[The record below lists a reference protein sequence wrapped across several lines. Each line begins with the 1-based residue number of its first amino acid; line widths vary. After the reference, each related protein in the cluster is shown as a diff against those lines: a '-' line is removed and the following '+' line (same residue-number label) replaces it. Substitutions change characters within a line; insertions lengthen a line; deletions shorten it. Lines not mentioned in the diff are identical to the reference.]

1 MISISTFSCKDTEPE
16 KVAIKDG
23 VPSLN
28 SPQAASLKQ
37 CVFSLVYMSHVI
49 WFCLLH
55 MRNNVF
61 LGTLVPWLSDIYP
74 NDDDKGE
81 NKISI
86 TVKHENF
93 AT

>member
-1 MISISTFSCKDTEPE
+1 MKFSMYFDKETEPE

-23 VPSLN
+23 VTSLDL
-28 SPQAASLKQ
+28 PKGKTLKQ
-37 CVFSLVYMSHVI
+37 CVFSLVYISHVI

-74 NDDDKGE
+74 DDDDKGY
-81 NKISI
+81 
-86 TVKHENF
+86 
-93 AT
+93 